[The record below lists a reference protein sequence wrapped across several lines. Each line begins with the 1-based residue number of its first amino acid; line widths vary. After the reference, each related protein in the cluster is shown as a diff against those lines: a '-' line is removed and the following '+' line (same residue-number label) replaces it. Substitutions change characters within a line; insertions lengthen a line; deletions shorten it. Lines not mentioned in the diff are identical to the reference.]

1 MVSLSGVGAS
11 HREKHAAQEESMYR
25 ANKGFMNSH
34 RSSLALGFIVGILL
48 ATTGFAL
55 LVRQNNRRTSEG
67 QDIITLKLGHS
78 LDQSHPVHAAMEFM
92 AERLQEKSHGTV
104 TLQIFPNSQ
113 LGSETEM
120 IEQVQRGALALTKSS
135 TAAIESFIPAMAVFG
150 VPYVFRDEEHFW
162 KFAAGPVGTD
172 LLVAGTQVGIR
183 GLCYWDAG
191 ARSFYTVNRPI
202 LEPADLQGL
211 KIRVQ
216 SSKTALELVE
226 NLGGS
231 PTPIPFGELYTA
243 LQQSLVD
250 GAENNPPS
258 FYSNRHFEVCKH
270 LSLDEHTRVPDML
283 LFSEKVWNELSP
295 EVRAWVQEA
304 ADESVDFQRRLWAKQ
319 SEEVLSAVEEKGV
332 TVHRPAKA
340 KFIEAVSKMRRS
352 YAGTEIG
359 ELLDKIEA
367 Y

>member
-1 MVSLSGVGAS
+1 ML
-11 HREKHAAQEESMYR
+11 
-25 ANKGFMNSH
+25 
-34 RSSLALGFIVGILL
+34 GILL

-55 LVRQNNRRTSEG
+55 FVRHHNRQSRQG
-67 QDIITLKLGHS
+67 QQVVTLKLGHS
-78 LDQSHPVHAAMEFM
+78 LDQKHPVHAAMEFM
-92 AERLQEKSHGTV
+92 ANRLNEKSNGTV
-104 TLQIFPNSQ
+104 RLQIFPNSQ

-135 TAAIESFIPAMAVFG
+135 TAAIESFVPAMAVFG
-150 VPYVFRDEEHFW
+150 VPYIFRDAEHFW
-162 KFAAGPVGTD
+162 RFAEGPTGHE
-172 LLVAGTQVGIR
+172 LLVAGTQIGIR

-191 ARSFYTVNRPI
+191 ARSFYTVKRPI
-202 LEPADLQGL
+202 LAPADLKGL

-216 SSKTALELVE
+216 SSKTALELIE

-243 LQQSLVD
+243 LQQALVD

-283 LFSEKVWNELSP
+283 LFSEKVWEELSP
-295 EVRAWVQEA
+295 EIQVWIQEA
-304 ADESVDFQRRLWAKQ
+304 ADESVPFQRKLWAEQ
-319 SEEVLSAVEEKGV
+319 SDEVLHAVVAKGV
-332 TVHRPAKA
+332 TIHRPSQA
-340 KFIEAVSKMRRS
+340 KFIEAVATMRHS
-352 YAGTEIG
+352 YAGTDIG
-359 ELLDKIEA
+359 ELLNKIEE